1 MDVFKINNGSKI
13 LNKVFFS
20 KSRSAI
26 AKRNSFYMLLIKG
39 FSVLIN
45 LAFVPLLIDVLN
57 TERYGI
63 WLTVTT
69 ITGWLSFFDVGLG
82 HGLRNNLSESIA
94 KKDYILARKY
104 VSTSYISLFFI
115 VIVLLLLNLFITPL
129 INWSNVLN
137 APPSMNLELTALVY
151 WVVFLF
157 FLQFFFKL
165 ITSVLF
171 ALQKPAFSSLL
182 ITLGQVL
189 AFFIIFLLKYKYSY
203 LTLKELGIIISVTPL
218 FVFVFVS
225 IVLYMWKY
233 RIYRPTLSG
242 FDKKLIMPIFSLS
255 SKFFL
260 VQITALFLFQTD
272 NIIIAH
278 VCGSKEVTEFNLAFK
293 YIGVINMVFSIL
305 TIPYWSATTDAYANK
320 DFDWIKN
327 TINTLNKYW
336 FLMFFFGI
344 ILFFS
349 SEFLYDLWLGKRLKP
364 DNILLLLVFIYYSFY
379 MRWTLYGSIINGIGK
394 IKLQFYITVL
404 TVFIHIPLAIILGN
418 SLGIYGVVIS
428 MIVVGIIN
436 SIWPPLQIK
445 RLLNGASTG
454 IWSK

>member
-1 MDVFKINNGSKI
+1 
-13 LNKVFFS
+13 
-20 KSRSAI
+20 
-26 AKRNSFYMLLIKG
+26 
-39 FSVLIN
+39 
-45 LAFVPLLIDVLN
+45 
-57 TERYGI
+57 
-63 WLTVTT
+63 
-69 ITGWLSFFDVGLG
+69 
-82 HGLRNNLSESIA
+82 
-94 KKDYILARKY
+94 
-104 VSTSYISLFFI
+104 
-115 VIVLLLLNLFITPL
+115 
-129 INWSNVLN
+129 
-137 APPSMNLELTALVY
+137 
-151 WVVFLF
+151 
-157 FLQFFFKL
+157 
-165 ITSVLF
+165 
-171 ALQKPAFSSLL
+171 LL

-327 TINTLNKYW
+327 TINTLNLNYTFK
-336 FLMFFFGI
+336 
-344 ILFFS
+344 
-349 SEFLYDLWLGKRLKP
+349 
-364 DNILLLLVFIYYSFY
+364 
-379 MRWTLYGSIINGIGK
+379 
-394 IKLQFYITVL
+394 
-404 TVFIHIPLAIILGN
+404 
-418 SLGIYGVVIS
+418 VV
-428 MIVVGIIN
+428 
-436 SIWPPLQIK
+436 
-445 RLLNGASTG
+445 R
-454 IWSK
+454 